1 MDKDDKKRVNLDNR
15 DHRDLDWENRVLCS
29 DESCIGVIGADGRC
43 KECGLTYEGDL
54 PPTPAESADEVRP
67 APQPAPDAGDPAV
80 EKDEK
85 KTEDESADIDEAWKQ
100 RTLCRDESCI
110 GVIGLDG
117 CCKECGLPY
126 NEE

>member
-1 MDKDDKKRVNLDNR
+1 MDKDDKKRVKLDSR
-15 DHRDLDWENRVLCS
+15 DHRNLDWENRVLCS

-54 PPTPAESADEVRP
+54 PPTPAEAADEVGP

-85 KTEDESADIDEAWKQ
+85 MTEDESADIDEAWQQ

-110 GVIGLDG
+110 GVIGPDG